1 MYHVTML
8 KLNYNAPATKWEREM
23 IEKLVSIRAQY
34 VTWGKYQTGV
44 CQTDGFQGTACDEY
58 VNLNLE
64 KDSA

>member
-1 MYHVTML
+1 MSQG
-8 KLNYNAPATKWEREM
+8 NIPERC
-23 IEKLVSIRAQY
+23 L
-34 VTWGKYQTGV
+34 TV